1 MADPHWLSEREQ
13 RFWRAY
19 LDLWREL
26 ERRLHAELMRSS
38 GLSGAEFAI
47 LVPLSESP
55 EGRVRA
61 RDLCQELSWDRTR
74 LSHLVARMEK
84 RGFVRRT
91 PCADDARGSMVEMA
105 EDGRRAIEQAAPPHV
120 DAVRR
125 YLIDQLDDRELATM
139 TAAFERALGQLRPS

>member
-1 MADPHWLSEREQ
+1 MSGSRWLSEREQ

-26 ERRLHAELMRSS
+26 ERTLHGELMRSS

-55 EGRVRA
+55 AGRLRA
-61 RDLCQELSWDRTR
+61 RDLCQKLGWDRTR

-91 PCADDARGSMVEMA
+91 ACEDDARGSMVEMTD
-105 EDGRRAIEQAAPPHV
+105 DGRRAIEQAAPSHV
-120 DAVRR
+120 EAVRR
-125 YLIDQLDDRELATM
+125 YLIDLLDEEELATM
-139 TAAFERALGQLRPS
+139 TAVFDRALGRFR